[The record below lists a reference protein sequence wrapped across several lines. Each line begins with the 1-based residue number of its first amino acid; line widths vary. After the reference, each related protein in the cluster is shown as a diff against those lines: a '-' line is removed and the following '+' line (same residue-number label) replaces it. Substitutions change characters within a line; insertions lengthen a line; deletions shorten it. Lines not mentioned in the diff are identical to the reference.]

1 MGRAATLAAVAM
13 LALPAGAQ
21 EDGCG
26 GDPCCECFAECPRD
40 GTDEDIACQGQCEG
54 GACMPTVDRMT
65 IICPEQT
72 DSCDGDGTGA
82 CMEEEVGAMLEGWS
96 AGPPRM
102 GVCRQKPS

>member
-40 GTDEDIACQGQCEG
+40 GTDADAACHGQCEG
-54 GACMPTVDRMT
+54 GACVPTVDLTARR
-65 IICPEQT
+65 IVADPPEGLL
-72 DSCDGDGTGA
+72 D
-82 CMEEEVGAMLEGWS
+82 
-96 AGPPRM
+96 
-102 GVCRQKPS
+102 